1 MNSLF
6 PDFSAVP
13 RRFFLDMNSFYCSV
27 EQQEVEA
34 LRGKP
39 TIVVPVLATHTC
51 AIAASYEAKALGIRT
66 GTAVQTART
75 LCPAVQI
82 VEARPKLY
90 LDYHARL
97 LKTLNDHF
105 VSIRPLSIDE
115 VACRVPSL
123 YQSPQKEAAL
133 AGRVKAQ
140 LARDLGPLMT
150 CSVGIA
156 PNVFLAKVA
165 SETRKPDSLTVWDD
179 HCLPEAL
186 FDVKLSDLPGVG
198 PSMKRRLGE
207 AGILTTEA
215 LWNASAE
222 ELTRVWGSVIGARW
236 FYMLRGSHECDYQP
250 MQTPA
255 NQPKKSVGH
264 SNVLAPEHRTRAGAQ
279 RILLELTRK
288 ALTRLK
294 SYRQTASAV
303 HVTVKYRS
311 LRGARRDWI
320 WTQQSTRHLHTN
332 DDRIWMQILRPLFDT
347 IPDLAPDAEPF
358 YVGIVFSKLL
368 LEKDRTLSLFEEAEE
383 QERLG
388 QVVNTVNQKHGRIV
402 EIGGLHGAEGH
413 VPLRIPFGAPEPCE

>member
-6 PDFSAVP
+6 PDFCAVP

-39 TIVVPVLATHTC
+39 TIVVPVLADNTC
-51 AIAASYEAKALGIRT
+51 AIAVSREAKALGIKT
-66 GTAVQTART
+66 GTAVPMARM
-75 LCPAVQI
+75 LCPMVQI

-90 LDYHARL
+90 LDYHSRM
-97 LKTLNDHF
+97 LKALNDHF
-105 VSIRPLSIDE
+105 VSVRALSIDE

-123 YQSPQKEAAL
+123 YQSPEKEAAL

-140 LARDLGPLMT
+140 LARELGSLMT

-165 SETRKPDSLTVWDD
+165 SETKKPDGFTRWDD
-179 HCLPEAL
+179 HCLPESL
-186 FDVKLSDLPGVG
+186 FGVKLSNLPGVG
-198 PSMKRRLGE
+198 PSMKRRLGK

-222 ELTRVWGSVIGARW
+222 DLRAVWGSVVGARW
-236 FYMLRGSHECDYQP
+236 YYMLRGSHECDYQP

-255 NQPKKSVGH
+255 TEPKKSVGH
-264 SNVLAPEHRTRAGAQ
+264 SNVLAPEHRSRTGAQ
-279 RILLELTRK
+279 RILMELTRK
-288 ALTRLK
+288 AIMRLQ

-303 HVTVKYRS
+303 QVTVKYRG
-311 LRGARRDWI
+311 LRLGSRDWV
-320 WTQQSTRHLHTN
+320 WTQQSRRHLYTN
-332 DDRIWMQILRPLFDT
+332 DDRTWLQILRPIFDA
-347 IPDLAPDAEPF
+347 IPDLSDAQPF

-368 LEKDRTLSLFEEAEE
+368 LEKDRTLSLFEEDDQQA
-383 QERLG
+383 RLADA
-388 QVVNTVNQKHGRIV
+388 VEAVNRRHGRVV
-402 EIGGLHGAEGH
+402 EIGSLHDP
-413 VPLRIPFGAPEPCE
+413 VVQIPLRIPFGAPEPLE

>member
-39 TIVVPVLATHTC
+39 TIVVPVLTTHTC
-51 AIAASYEAKALGIRT
+51 AIAVSHEAKALGIRT
-66 GTAVQTART
+66 GTAVQTARMI
-75 LCPAVQI
+75 CPGVQI

-90 LDYHARL
+90 LEYHARL
-97 LKTLNDHF
+97 LKALHDHF

-123 YQSPQKEAAL
+123 CQSPQKETAL
-133 AGRVKAQ
+133 AGRVKTQ
-140 LARDLGPLMT
+140 LARDLGALMT

-165 SETRKPDSLTVWDD
+165 SETKKPDGLTVWDD

-186 FDVKLSDLPGVG
+186 FGVKLSDLPGVG

-222 ELTRVWGSVIGARW
+222 ELGRVWGSVIGARW
-236 FYMLRGSHECDYQP
+236 YYMLRGSHECDYQP
-250 MQTPA
+250 MQTPPD
-255 NQPKKSVGH
+255 QPKKSVGH
-264 SNVLAPEHRTRAGAQ
+264 SNVLAPQHRSREGAY

-294 SYRQTASAV
+294 SCRQTASAV
-303 HVTVKYRS
+303 HVTVKFRG
-311 LRGARRDWI
+311 LRGARKDWI
-320 WTQQSTRHLHTN
+320 WTQQSARHLHTN
-332 DDRIWMQILRPLFDT
+332 DDRIWMQILRPLLDA
-347 IPDLAPDAEPF
+347 IPDLTPDAEPF
-358 YVGIVFSKLL
+358 YVGITFGKLL
-368 LEKDRTLSLFEEAEE
+368 LEKDRTLSLFEEDAK
-383 QERLG
+383 QDRLA
-388 QVVNTVNQKHGRIV
+388 QAVDVMNQKHGRIV
-402 EIGGLHGAEGH
+402 EIGGLHGTDDQI
-413 VPLRIPFGAPEPCE
+413 PLRIAFGAPEPLE

>member
-1 MNSLF
+1 
-6 PDFSAVP
+6 
-13 RRFFLDMNSFYCSV
+13 MNSFYCSV